1 MGKVW
6 FMYDELG
13 VKLLIV
19 GYNIGFVLRNRIYFL
34 GGGDIREYFI
44 VIFYK
49 NCYFCVLCVICF

>member
-19 GYNIGFVLRNRIYFL
+19 GYNIGFVLRNRIFFGR
-34 GGGDIREYFI
+34 GGG
-44 VIFYK
+44 VILE
-49 NCYFCVLCVICF
+49 NIL

>member
-19 GYNIGFVLRNRIYFL
+19 GYNIYVLVLFWEIEFFF
-34 GGGDIREYFI
+34 GGGGSDIREYFI
-44 VIFYK
+44 VIF
-49 NCYFCVLCVICF
+49 

>member
-19 GYNIGFVLRNRIYFL
+19 GYYIGFVLRNRIFFL
-34 GGGDIREYFI
+34 GGGGAILENI
-44 VIFYK
+44 
-49 NCYFCVLCVICF
+49 L